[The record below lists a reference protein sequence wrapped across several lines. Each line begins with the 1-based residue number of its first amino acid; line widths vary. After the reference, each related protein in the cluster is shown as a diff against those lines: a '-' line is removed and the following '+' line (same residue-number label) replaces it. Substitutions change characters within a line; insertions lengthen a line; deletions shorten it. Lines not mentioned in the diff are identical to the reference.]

1 MKQYVSCAQSFY
13 MQYNSNSDTVAKYLR
28 RWGLRVYFPFAAF
41 AVLGFLYGGNIYHEK
56 GAAGMWSYLIPFTVL
71 STIIIW
77 PLLTKLIASSNTLII
92 SIDLSNEN
100 VSFSTHESR
109 MFGGIVHKDALHV
122 RATKDEITI
131 RPSLKK
137 PDPLN
142 KYLQSTYRLSVD
154 GKGYL
159 LAEGLFDD
167 FDSLKTELE
176 TFIGQPIASA

>member
-1 MKQYVSCAQSFY
+1 
-13 MQYNSNSDTVAKYLR
+13 MQYNSNTDAVATYLR
-28 RWGLRVYFPFAAF
+28 KWKLRAYFPFAAVF
-41 AVLGFLYGGNIYHEK
+41 LVLFLYGGNIYHEK
-56 GAAGMWSYLIPFTVL
+56 GAGSMWTFLIISIVL
-71 STIIIW
+71 IGIIFRPIF
-77 PLLTKLIASSNTLII
+77 KVIASSNNLID
-92 SIDLSNEN
+92 SIDLFNEN
-100 VSFSTHESR
+100 ISFSTHEFR
-109 MFGGIVHKDALHV
+109 MFGGLVRKRPLHI

-137 PDPLN
+137 TDSVN
-142 KYLQSTYRLSVD
+142 KYLLSTYRLTVD

>member
-1 MKQYVSCAQSFY
+1 
-13 MQYNSNSDTVAKYLR
+13 
-28 RWGLRVYFPFAAF
+28 
-41 AVLGFLYGGNIYHEK
+41 
-56 GAAGMWSYLIPFTVL
+56 
-71 STIIIW
+71 
-77 PLLTKLIASSNTLII
+77 
-92 SIDLSNEN
+92 
-100 VSFSTHESR
+100 